1 MFGTGVIHR
10 GTGGDDGGQAGRT
23 TPRPPGYLDGHDRD
37 LPAVNTDL
45 QISALAVGTRV
56 QDPFLVLEVEQ
67 RGGDNPHTIL
77 HFGNRSGRLASAPVW
92 ASDAARIAGVAR
104 GDVVQVIGDVSS
116 YREKRQLKVS
126 SIRVLPRSEIPWRS
140 LMPNVGEVGP
150 FWEVIDRCRR
160 EIRGPRLAA
169 TLALFYD
176 DPEFRRRYEECP
188 ASLTGHHSSL
198 GGLLKHTAEIVI
210 IARQMAKVMKG
221 DGDLVLAGVLLHDI
235 GKLEAYRW
243 EGSFEYTDT
252 GRLLGHVVLGLR
264 MVERRVAAEAAPPCT
279 PEELTVLEH
288 LILSHHGKLE
298 FGSPVEPMT
307 PEAEILHFAD
317 NTSAKVASFTEAMA
331 NPENFAEGG
340 QVSARTLW
348 ELDKRRVYRWRSDWG
363 TPGAEAGS

>member
-10 GTGGDDGGQAGRT
+10 GTGGDEGGGREKHRS
-23 TPRPPGYLDGHDRD
+23 PSPGYLAGHDQD
-37 LPAVNTDL
+37 VASVNADL
-45 QISALAVGTRV
+45 QIASLAVGARV

-77 HFGNRSGRLASAPVW
+77 HFGNRTGRLASAPVW

-104 GDVVQVIGDVSS
+104 GAVVQVIGDVSS
-116 YREKRQLKVS
+116 YRDKRQLKIS
-126 SIRVLPRSEIPWRS
+126 SIRVLPEGEIPWRS
-140 LMPNVGEVGP
+140 LMPSVGEVAP

-160 EIRGPRLAA
+160 EVRGPRLAA

-188 ASLTGHHSSL
+188 ASLTGHHSAL

-264 MVERRVAAEAAPPCT
+264 MLERRIAVEAVPPCS
-279 PEELTVLEH
+279 PEEITILEH

-331 NPENFAEGG
+331 NPENFPAGE
-340 QVSARTLW
+340 QVSAKTLW

-363 TPGAEAGS
+363 ADPGP

>member
-1 MFGTGVIHR
+1 M
-10 GTGGDDGGQAGRT
+10 
-23 TPRPPGYLDGHDRD
+23 
-37 LPAVNTDL
+37 NTDL
-45 QISALAVGTRV
+45 QIPGLAVGSRI
-56 QDPFLVLEVEQ
+56 QDPFLILEVEQ

-77 HFGNRSGRLASAPVW
+77 HFGNRSGRMASAPVW
-92 ASDAARIAGVAR
+92 ASDAARIAGVAK

-116 YREKRQLKVS
+116 YRDKRQLKIG
-126 SIRVLPRSEIPWRS
+126 SIRVLPKSEIPWRS
-140 LMPNVGEVGP
+140 LMPSVGEVGP
-150 FWEVIDRCRR
+150 IWEVIDRYRR

-188 ASLTGHHSSL
+188 ASLAGHHSAL
-198 GGLLKHTAEIVI
+198 GGLLKHTAEIVV

-221 DGDLVLAGVLLHDI
+221 DPDLVLAGVLLHDI

-264 MVERRVAAEAAPPCT
+264 MLERRLAMETAAPCT
-279 PEELTVLEH
+279 EEEIVMLEH

-298 FGSPVEPMT
+298 FGAPVEPMT

-317 NTSAKVASFTEAMA
+317 NTSAKVASFNEAMA
-331 NPENFAEGG
+331 NPENFVEGG

-348 ELDKRRVYRWRSDWG
+348 ELDKRRVYRWRSNWG
-363 TPGAEAGS
+363 AGGAGSGS

>member
-1 MFGTGVIHR
+1 MFGTGVFHR
-10 GTGGDDGGQAGRT
+10 GPGGDDPGPPLPHR
-23 TPRPPGYLDGHDRD
+23 PRLPGYLAGHDQD
-37 LPAVNTDL
+37 GIVMNTDL
-45 QISALAVGTRV
+45 QIPRLEVGTRV

-67 RGGDNPHTIL
+67 RSGDNPHTIL
-77 HFGNRSGRLASAPVW
+77 HFGNRSGRMASAPVW

-116 YREKRQLKVS
+116 YREKRQLKIS
-126 SIRVLPRSEIPWRS
+126 SIRVLPKSEIPWRS
-140 LMPNVGEVGP
+140 LMPSVGEVGP
-150 FWEVIDRCRR
+150 FWDVIDRYRR

-169 TLALFYD
+169 TLALLYD
-176 DPEFRRRYEECP
+176 DPGFRRRYEECP
-188 ASLTGHHSSL
+188 ASLTGHHSAL
-198 GGLLKHTAEIVI
+198 GGLLKHTAEIVV

-243 EGSFEYTDT
+243 EGSFEYTDA

-264 MVERRVAAEAAPPCT
+264 MLERRLAAEPVAPCT
-279 PEELTVLEH
+279 EEEVTILEH

-307 PEAEILHFAD
+307 SEAEILHFAD
-317 NTSAKVASFTEAMA
+317 NTSAKVASFNEAMA
-331 NPENFAEGG
+331 NPENFADGG

-363 TPGAEAGS
+363 AAGGEPAP

>member
-1 MFGTGVIHR
+1 MN
-10 GTGGDDGGQAGRT
+10 A
-23 TPRPPGYLDGHDRD
+23 D
-37 LPAVNTDL
+37 LRIAT
-45 QISALAVGTRV
+45 LAVGTRV
-56 QDPFLVLEVEQ
+56 QDPFLVLEIEQ

-92 ASDAARIAGVAR
+92 ASDAARIAGVAK

-116 YREKRQLKVS
+116 YRDKKQLKVS
-126 SIRVLPRSEIPWRS
+126 SIRVLPRTEIPWRD
-140 LMPNVGEVGP
+140 LMPSVGEVGP
-150 FWEVIDRCRR
+150 FWEVLDRYRR

-169 TLALFYD
+169 TLALLYD
-176 DPEFRRRYEECP
+176 DPEFRRRYQECP
-188 ASLTGHHSSL
+188 ASLNGHHSAL
-198 GGLLKHTAEIVI
+198 GGLLKHTAEIVVM
-210 IARQMAKVMKG
+210 ARQMAKVMKG

-243 EGSFEYTDT
+243 EGVFEYTDT

-264 MVERRVAAEAAPPCT
+264 MLERTIAAQAAPPCT
-279 PEELTVLEH
+279 PEELTLLEH

-317 NTSAKVASFTEAMA
+317 NTSAKVASFTEAAA
-331 NPENFAEGG
+331 NPENFPDGG
-340 QVSARTLW
+340 QVSSRTLW

-363 TPGAEAGS
+363 ASPMP